1 MLAAIDAADL
11 VDVVDA
17 LVDNVFAHT
26 PDGTAFGV
34 SLTTGDLLLVRL
46 EVADAGPGPADS
58 DVATRG
64 HSTANSTGLG
74 LDIVRRAA
82 IAAGGELVVASSPSG
97 GMLAVVTLG
106 IAKG

>member
-1 MLAAIDAADL
+1 MDASDL

-26 PDGTAFGV
+26 PDGTAFSV
-34 SLTTGDLLLVRL
+34 SLRMSEPKLLQL
-46 EVADAGPGPADS
+46 EVADDGPGAGDS
-58 DVATRG
+58 DVARRG
-64 HSTANSTGLG
+64 HSTGDSSGLG

-82 IAAGGELVVASSPSG
+82 VAAGGGLVVASSPSG

-106 IAKG
+106 VAKG